1 MGCASSTSSDNVYDD
16 SMIDSYRGNRGTNN
30 QDNDDNEEENEK
42 FKDFEEIGSK

>member
-1 MGCASSTSSDNVYDD
+1 MGCASSTSGENVYDD
-16 SMIDSYRGNRGTNN
+16 SMIESYRGNN

>member
-1 MGCASSTSSDNVYDD
+1 MGCASSTSGENVYDD
-16 SMIDSYRGNRGTNN
+16 SMIESYRGNRGNN